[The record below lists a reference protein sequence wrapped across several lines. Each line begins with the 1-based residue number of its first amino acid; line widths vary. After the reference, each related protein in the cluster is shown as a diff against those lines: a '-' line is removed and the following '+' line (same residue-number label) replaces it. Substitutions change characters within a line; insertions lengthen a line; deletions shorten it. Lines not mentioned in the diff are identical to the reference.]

1 MFYKLEGVIIMNQF
15 QFFKLL
21 FFLFLV
27 LFIYQCEDVIN
38 DPALNDGESASLL
51 KGPHGG
57 GGGGGNGGGGNGG
70 GGNGG
75 GTVYGDL
82 VVCERYENGK
92 PFYLG
97 IDGEHGFE
105 YFPQPIKF
113 SVSTEEPVPEGD
125 YYAVFA
131 LNDEGEVINDDPTLY
146 MVKEADFGR
155 LSLTRSPQRV
165 LDAAL
170 AEAKVALNQSVITD
184 ITTDASG
191 RLVAIIGAEDWLVN
205 FDNDPNNDE
214 DNDKTIDSPRENM
227 AIYQSL
233 MGNGLSELAAI
244 ASYFSADDV
253 MNLAVG
259 ALAAAGDKTGNI
271 SVDEIA
277 YMNDWVIDWELLDE
291 GTERLFP
298 DEKDRNYFNYAGFSY
313 DRQLTY
319 EDKYVRI
326 TTLNPDGSW
335 SESYE
340 SLYDVTPWTSPSKL
354 VDWANG
360 QNTNITG
367 FANAADDAVQVLEF
381 IHSSD
386 LIVYS
391 PHFPL
396 TP

>member
-27 LFIYQCEDVIN
+27 LFIYQCEDAIN
-38 DPALNDGESASLL
+38 DPALNDSDSATLL
-51 KGPHGG
+51 KGGNGRGGGGNGG
-57 GGGGGNGGGGNGG
+57 GGGGGNGGG
-70 GGNGG
+70 
-75 GTVYGDL
+75 TDYGDL
-82 VVCERYENGK
+82 VVCLRTADGVPIYLPFAGENSTE
-92 PFYLG
+92 YLP
-97 IDGEHGFE
+97 
-105 YFPQPIKF
+105 YPIKF
-113 SVSTEEPVPEGD
+113 DDTYGKPVTD
-125 YYAVFA
+125 VNSYYATFDY
-131 LNDEGEVINDDPTLY
+131 DEEGVLVEEEGFF
-146 MVKEADFGR
+146 VKEADFGR
-155 LSLTRSPQRV
+155 TSLTRSPQRV

-170 AEAKVALNQSVITD
+170 AEAIVALTQNGVTN

-191 RLVAIIGAEDWLVN
+191 RLVAIIGAEDWVVN
-205 FDNDPNNDE
+205 FDDIVGNEE